1 MKDSMKIP
9 FSKFLGGVFCLLLLT
24 SFVSATDKAP
34 VELKL
39 VSGGLKGQKILAG
52 LEMKIPSEWHVYGP
66 TPKGE
71 DVAGFEPTITW
82 DKSSNLKDLTILWP
96 PPLKTEIQEQLSY
109 VYEGNIL
116 IPFEL
121 TPEKIEEPVT
131 LNLDVSLL
139 ACASMCIP
147 IETTLSLT
155 LSPTDKGD
163 DVFKAVK
170 KWEKSYEGLS
180 LFSLILI
187 ALLGGFILNFMPC
200 VLPVLSLKVMSLV
213 KQSKKATVNHA
224 KQSFVITGIG
234 ILFSFLMLALITVLL
249 KASGSAFGWGIHFQ
263 NPHFLLFVF
272 LVLVAFSASLLGIF
286 EIDLPSGFGTWL
298 ITHEGKGRV
307 KDFLSG
313 VFATLL
319 ATPCSAPFVGTALS
333 FALARQ
339 TGEIFL
345 VFFFLGLG
353 FAFPYFLLASLP
365 QRFIVLPKP
374 GMWMIWVQR
383 TLGGI
388 LVLTALW
395 IGWIL
400 SFHLSLLTLLLST
413 LLALLGISLF
423 WIKHHNKPSLN
434 AWLYATP
441 LFLIAWSFSWILQTS
456 EKAPADRHSQSSP
469 ALDIW
474 QPFQPEAIPA
484 LVSRGKIV
492 FVDAT
497 AEWCVTCAVN
507 KSLVLNDPKIT
518 SLLSQPEVIAMRAD
532 WTKQDPK
539 ITDFLQKYDRY
550 GIPFNIVFGPSNP
563 EGIPLPEVLSI
574 SGVEE
579 AFQRAGFKP

>member
-1 MKDSMKIP
+1 MKDYMKIP
-9 FSKFLGGVFCLLLLT
+9 FSKLLGGLFCLLLLT
-24 SFVSATDKAP
+24 SFVGATDKAP

-39 VSGGLKGQKILAG
+39 VSGGVKGQKVLAG
-52 LEMKIPSEWHVYGP
+52 LEMKILPEWHVYGP
-66 TPKGE
+66 TPQGE

-82 DKSSNLKDLTILWP
+82 DKSSNLKDLIILWP

-116 IPFEL
+116 ILFEL
-121 TPEKIEEPVT
+121 APEKIEEPVT
-131 LNLDVSLL
+131 LNLNVSFL
-139 ACASMCIP
+139 ACASMCVP
-147 IETTLSLT
+147 IDTTLSLT
-155 LSPTDKGD
+155 LSPTDKED
-163 DVFKAVK
+163 DVFKAMK

-213 KQSKKATVNHA
+213 KQSKKATANHA
-224 KQSFVITGIG
+224 KQSFVITGLG
-234 ILFSFLMLALITVLL
+234 ILSSFLILALITVLL

-272 LVLVAFSASLLGIF
+272 LVLIAFSASLLGVF

-365 QRFIVLPKP
+365 QRFIMLPKP

-383 TLGGI
+383 ALGGI

-400 SFHLSLLTLLLST
+400 SFHLSLLALLLST
-413 LLALLGISLF
+413 LLALLAISLF
-423 WIKHHNKPSLN
+423 WIKHHNKPTLN

-441 LFLIAWSFSWILQTS
+441 LFLIAWSFSWVLQTP
-456 EKAPADRHSQSSP
+456 EKAPAEKHSQSSP
-469 ALDIW
+469 ILDIW
-474 QPFQPEAIPA
+474 QPFQPEAIST

-518 SLLSQPEVIAMRAD
+518 NLLSQPEVIAMRAD

-539 ITDFLQKYDRY
+539 ITDFLQKYGRY
-550 GIPFNIVFGPSNP
+550 GIPFNIVFGPNSP

-579 AFQRAGFKP
+579 VLQKAGLKH